1 MMTITINALK
11 EKIRRKE
18 LYVVAILGLLLVILF
33 SSGAG
38 TITIGG
44 EPVTGYHKMAPVMLL
59 LVNGLSG
66 ALAIALSIRT
76 IPNEYGRKTSHL
88 IWIRNVKQ
96 WQYHASLSLANIIS
110 SLMAAL
116 FMYMGLFL
124 FAIIKQETQGIYRLI
139 PAFCIM
145 AIGVCIV
152 SVFTSLLSI
161 VLPGMAVG
169 VIAAGCFLVGI
180 LHSVLDIV
188 RNMVGGITGGILAIL
203 LKIIPDLNEIQV
215 QAGHMINGEAISVH
229 EIFKDLLILYI
240 LTLFFFV
247 FKKKEA

>member
-1 MMTITINALK
+1 MAIIINALK

-18 LYVVAILGLLLVILF
+18 LYVVAILGLFLVIFF
-33 SSGAG
+33 SSGGG
-38 TITIGG
+38 TLTIGG
-44 EPVTGYHKMAPVMLL
+44 EPITGYHKMAPIMVIV
-59 LVNGLSG
+59 VNALSA

-76 IPNEYGRKTSHL
+76 IPNEYERKTSHL
-88 IWIRNVKQ
+88 IWIRDVKQ

-116 FMYMGLFL
+116 IMYAGLFV
-124 FAIIKQETQGIYRLI
+124 FAIIKHETQGIYRLI
-139 PAFCIM
+139 PAFFIM

-152 SVFTSLLSI
+152 SLFTSLLSI

-169 VIAAGCFLVGI
+169 VIATGCFLVGI
-180 LHSVLDIV
+180 LHGVLDIV
-188 RNMVGGITGGILAIL
+188 RNMVGGFTGGIISIL
-203 LKIIPDLNEIQV
+203 LKIIPDLNEIQA
-215 QAGHMINGEAISVH
+215 QAGHMISGEAISVH
-229 EIFKDLLILYI
+229 VLLKDLLILYI